1 MCYLPHTLLWRKRV
15 ERSLVLRP
23 KVMLHKTNTKGIG
36 CMTKYRLSD
45 LQEEILRICY
55 KKPIKSHY
63 CQDGRTIEL
72 DNVITPA
79 AIRLLYGG

>member
-1 MCYLPHTLLWRKRV
+1 
-15 ERSLVLRP
+15 
-23 KVMLHKTNTKGIG
+23 MLHKTNTKGIG

-72 DNVITPA
+72 DHVITPA